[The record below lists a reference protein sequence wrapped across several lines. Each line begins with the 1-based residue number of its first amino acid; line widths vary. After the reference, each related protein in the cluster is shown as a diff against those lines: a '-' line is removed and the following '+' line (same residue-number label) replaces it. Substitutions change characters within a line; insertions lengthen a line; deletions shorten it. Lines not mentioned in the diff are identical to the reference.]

1 MYNDIQ
7 LKYHKNDKIVHK
19 NDSIIRYLAILIKD
33 QFNIKHN
40 ITVQKTGTVH
50 TQLKTQHQLEIPAIR
65 EYMNSLIDI
74 TLYLATP
81 GLAFRG
87 YGENKTSLNQGVI
100 I

>member
-1 MYNDIQ
+1 
-7 LKYHKNDKIVHK
+7 
-19 NDSIIRYLAILIKD
+19 
-33 QFNIKHN
+33 
-40 ITVQKTGTVH
+40 
-50 TQLKTQHQLEIPAIR
+50 
-65 EYMNSLIDI
+65 MNSLIDI